1 MTETHHSVA
10 LVHDY
15 LTQRG
20 GAERVVLRMLE
31 AFPDA
36 PVYTSF
42 FEPSLTFPEFPAER
56 VRTLPLDRLRP
67 LRRRHRLALPLLA
80 AAFSLVCVVLL
91 VGALRARDGHAVVA
105 GARLEWSKIVATMAA
120 LFVYAFVL
128 ERVGFVAA
136 TFALLLFFFK
146 VLERQRWRTALAG
159 SLVTAFVTYLVFKV
173 WLNVQLP
180 AGPWS
185 G

>member
-1 MTETHHSVA
+1 MTGRDRGAAAVLLVFGLIA
-10 LVHDY
+10 LEEA
-15 LTQRG
+15 RK
-20 GAERVVLRMLE
+20 LRFGSIVRPGPGF
-31 AFPDA
+31 FP
-36 PVYTSF
+36 V
-42 FEPSLTFPEFPAER
+42 
-56 VRTLPLDRLRP
+56 
-67 LRRRHRLALPLLA
+67 LLA
-80 AAFSLVCVVLL
+80 AAFSLVCVLLL

-105 GARLEWSKIVATMAA
+105 GARLGWSKILATMAA
-120 LFVYAFVL
+120 LFAYAFVL

-136 TFALLLFFFK
+136 TFALLMFFFK

>member
-1 MTETHHSVA
+1 MTGRDRAAGAILLIFGLIA
-10 LVHDY
+10 LEEARK
-15 LTQRG
+15 LRFG
-20 GAERVVLRMLE
+20 SIARPGPGFFPVV
-31 AFPDA
+31 
-36 PVYTSF
+36 
-42 FEPSLTFPEFPAER
+42 
-56 VRTLPLDRLRP
+56 
-67 LRRRHRLALPLLA
+67 LA
-80 AAFSLVCVVLL
+80 AAFSLVCLVLL
-91 VGALRARDGHAVVA
+91 VIAWRERGAHAPA
-105 GARLEWSKIVATMAA
+105 DARLGWGKIVATITA

-136 TFALLLFFFK
+136 TFVLLLFFFK
-146 VLERQRWRTALAG
+146 ALERQRWITALAG